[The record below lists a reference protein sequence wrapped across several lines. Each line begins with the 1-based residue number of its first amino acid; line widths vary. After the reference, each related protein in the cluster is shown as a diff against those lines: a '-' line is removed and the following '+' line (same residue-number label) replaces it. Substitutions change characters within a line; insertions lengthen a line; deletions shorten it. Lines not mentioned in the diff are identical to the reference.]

1 LCNDFVLNKKE
12 ILLLSYKIYIQLLTN
27 QKKVKNSIMKN
38 LFKSLMFLAVV
49 GFLASCSQAPAGE
62 EAKTG
67 ETKEVTQTEEAKTLN
82 VDLAASKMMWEG
94 SKVTGKH
101 NGTINLKSG
110 SLQVKGNEL
119 VGGSFVI
126 DMNSIAVTDLKENQ
140 GKEKLEKHL
149 KTGDFFETEKYSEGK
164 FEITG
169 VKAQAGEGT
178 THIVSGNLTLKDKS
192 VGIEIPAN
200 VKIENGTVSATAP
213 QFIVDRTKFGISS
226 KAITDSFISDKLGI
240 KFEVSAK

>member
-1 LCNDFVLNKKE
+1 
-12 ILLLSYKIYIQLLTN
+12 
-27 QKKVKNSIMKN
+27 MKN
-38 LFKSLMFLAVV
+38 LIKSLMFLAVV

-67 ETKEVTQTEEAKTLN
+67 ETKDVATTDEAKTLN

-94 SKVTGKH
+94 SKVSGKH

-126 DMNSIAVTDLKENQ
+126 DMNSIAVTDLKDK
-140 GKEKLEKHL
+140 GKADLEGHL
-149 KTGDFFETEKYSEGK
+149 KTGDFFETEKFPEGK

-178 THIVSGNLTLKDKS
+178 THVVSGNLTLKDKS
-192 VGIEIPAN
+192 LGIEIPAN
-200 VKIENGTVSATAP
+200 VKVENGVVTASAP
-213 QFIVDRTKFGISS
+213 QFTVDRTKFGITYTGM
-226 KAITDSFISDKLGI
+226 KDNLINNMMGI
-240 KFEVSAK
+240 KLELTAK

>member
-1 LCNDFVLNKKE
+1 
-12 ILLLSYKIYIQLLTN
+12 
-27 QKKVKNSIMKN
+27 MKN
-38 LFKSLMFLAVV
+38 LIKSLMFLAVV

-67 ETKEVTQTEEAKTLN
+67 ETKEVANADEAKTLN

-94 SKVTGKH
+94 SKVSGKH

-126 DMNSIAVTDLKENQ
+126 DMNSIAVTDLKDK
-140 GKEKLEKHL
+140 GKADLEGHL
-149 KTGDFFETEKYSEGK
+149 KTGDFFETEKFPEGK

-178 THIVSGNLTLKDKS
+178 THVVSGNLTLKDKS
-192 VGIEIPAN
+192 LGIEIPAN
-200 VKIENGTVSATAP
+200 VKVENGVVTASAP
-213 QFIVDRTKFGISS
+213 QFTVDRTKFGITYTGM
-226 KAITDSFISDKLGI
+226 KDNLINNMMGI
-240 KFEVSAK
+240 KLELTAK

>member
-1 LCNDFVLNKKE
+1 
-12 ILLLSYKIYIQLLTN
+12 
-27 QKKVKNSIMKN
+27 MKN
-38 LFKSLMFLAVV
+38 LIKSLTFLAVV

-67 ETKEVTQTEEAKTLN
+67 ETKEVAKTDEAKTLN

-94 SKVTGKH
+94 SKVSGKH

-126 DMNSIAVTDLKENQ
+126 DMNSIAVTDLKDK
-140 GKEKLEKHL
+140 GKADLEGHL
-149 KTGDFFETEKYSEGK
+149 KTGDFFETEKFPEGK

-178 THIVSGNLTLKDKS
+178 THVVSGNLTLKDKS
-192 VGIEIPAN
+192 LGIEIPAN
-200 VKIENGTVSATAP
+200 VKVENGVVTASAP
-213 QFIVDRTKFGISS
+213 QFTVDRTKFGITYTGM
-226 KAITDSFISDKLGI
+226 KDNLINNMMGI
-240 KFEVSAK
+240 KLELTAK

>member
-1 LCNDFVLNKKE
+1 
-12 ILLLSYKIYIQLLTN
+12 
-27 QKKVKNSIMKN
+27 MKN
-38 LFKSLMFLAVV
+38 LIKSLMFLAVV

-67 ETKEVTQTEEAKTLN
+67 ETKEVAKTDEAKTLN

-94 SKVTGKH
+94 SKVSGKH

-126 DMNSIAVTDLKENQ
+126 DMNSIAVTDLKDK
-140 GKEKLEKHL
+140 GKADLEKHL
-149 KTGDFFETEKYSEGK
+149 KTGDFFETEKFPEGK
-164 FEITG
+164 FKITG

-178 THIVSGNLTLKDKS
+178 THIISGNLSLKDKS
-192 VGIEIPAN
+192 LGIEIPAN
-200 VKIENGTVSATAP
+200 VKIENGTVTASAP
-213 QFIVDRTKFGISS
+213 QFTVDRTKFGITYTGM
-226 KAITDSFISDKLGI
+226 KDNLINNMMGI
-240 KFEVSAK
+240 KLELSAK

>member
-1 LCNDFVLNKKE
+1 
-12 ILLLSYKIYIQLLTN
+12 
-27 QKKVKNSIMKN
+27 MKN

-94 SKVTGKH
+94 SNPKKTHK
-101 NGTINLKSG
+101 GTINLKSG

-126 DMNSIAVTDLKENQ
+126 DINSILVTDLTENE
-140 GKEKLEKHL
+140 GKGKLEKHL
-149 KTGDFFETEKYSEGK
+149 KDKDFFETEKYPEGK

-178 THIVSGNLTLKDKS
+178 THIVSGNLSLKDKS
-192 VGIEIPAN
+192 LNIDIPAN
-200 VKIENGTVSATAP
+200 IKIENGTVSATAP
-213 QFIVDRTKFGISS
+213 QFIVDRTKFGITF
-226 KAITDSFISDKLGI
+226 KGAQNDLINDKMGI

>member
-1 LCNDFVLNKKE
+1 MKK
-12 ILLLSYKIYIQLLTN
+12 
-27 QKKVKNSIMKN
+27 
-38 LFKSLMFLAVV
+38 LFKSLMFLYVV
-49 GFLASCSQAPAGE
+49 GLLASCSQAPAGE

-67 ETKEVTQTEEAKTLN
+67 ETKEVTKTEEAKTLN

-110 SLQVKGNEL
+110 SLQVKGEEL

-140 GKEKLEKHL
+140 GKAKLEGHL
-149 KTGDFFETEKYSEGK
+149 KTGDFFETEKFPEGK

-169 VKAQAGEGT
+169 VKAQKGEGT

-200 VKIENGTVSATAP
+200 VKIENGTVTASAP
-213 QFIVDRTKFGISS
+213 QFTVDRSKFGITFTG
-226 KAITDSFISDKLGI
+226 KKDDLINNMMGI
-240 KFEVSAK
+240 KFEVTAK

>member
-1 LCNDFVLNKKE
+1 
-12 ILLLSYKIYIQLLTN
+12 
-27 QKKVKNSIMKN
+27 MKN

-67 ETKEVTQTEEAKTLN
+67 ETKEVAKSEEAKTLN
-82 VDLAASKMMWEG
+82 VDLAASKLMWEG

-119 VGGSFVI
+119 VGGSFVL
-126 DMNSIAVTDLKENQ
+126 DMNSIAVTDLKD
-140 GKEKLEKHL
+140 KMKADLEKHL
-149 KTGDFFETEKYSEGK
+149 KTGDFFETEKFAEGK

-200 VKIENGTVSATAP
+200 VKIENGTVTASAP
-213 QFIVDRTKFGISS
+213 QFTVDRSKFGITFTG
-226 KAITDSFISDKLGI
+226 KKDDLINNMMGI
-240 KFEVSAK
+240 KFELSAK

>member
-1 LCNDFVLNKKE
+1 
-12 ILLLSYKIYIQLLTN
+12 
-27 QKKVKNSIMKN
+27 MKN
-38 LFKSLMFLAVV
+38 LFKSLMFLSVV

-67 ETKEVTQTEEAKTLN
+67 ETKEVAKSEEAKTLN

-126 DMNSIAVTDLKENQ
+126 DMNSIVVTDLKENQ
-140 GKEKLEKHL
+140 GKAKLEKHL
-149 KTGDFFETEKYSEGK
+149 KEKDFFETDKFAEGK

-169 VKAQAGEGT
+169 VKAEDGADGATQV
-178 THIVSGNLTLKDKS
+178 ISGNLTLKDKS
-192 VGIEIPAN
+192 HGVSIPAT
-200 VKIENGTVSATAP
+200 VKIENGELTATTT
-213 QFIVDRTKFGISS
+213 QFTIDRQNW
-226 KAITDSFISDKLGI
+226 GI
-240 KFEVSAK
+240 KYAGKKDDLINDKMGIKISIKAK

>member
-1 LCNDFVLNKKE
+1 
-12 ILLLSYKIYIQLLTN
+12 
-27 QKKVKNSIMKN
+27 MKN
-38 LFKSLMFLAVV
+38 LIKSLMFLAVV

-67 ETKEVTQTEEAKTLN
+67 ETKEVAKTDEAKTLN

-94 SKVTGKH
+94 SKVSGKH

-126 DMNSIAVTDLKENQ
+126 DMNSIAVTDLKDK
-140 GKEKLEKHL
+140 GKADLEGHL
-149 KTGDFFETEKYSEGK
+149 KTGDFFETEKFPEGK

-178 THIVSGNLTLKDKS
+178 THIISGNLSLKDKS
-192 VGIEIPAN
+192 LGIEIPAN
-200 VKIENGTVSATAP
+200 VKIENGTVTASAP
-213 QFIVDRTKFGISS
+213 QFTVDRTKFGITYTGM
-226 KAITDSFISDKLGI
+226 KDNLINNMMGI
-240 KFEVSAK
+240 KLELSAK

>member
-1 LCNDFVLNKKE
+1 
-12 ILLLSYKIYIQLLTN
+12 
-27 QKKVKNSIMKN
+27 MKN
-38 LFKSLMFLAVV
+38 LIKSLMFLAVV

-67 ETKEVTQTEEAKTLN
+67 ETKEVAKTDEAKALN
-82 VDLAASKMMWEG
+82 VDLAASKIEWEG

-126 DMNSIAVTDLKENQ
+126 DMNSIAVTDLKDK
-140 GKEKLEKHL
+140 GKADLEKHL
-149 KTGDFFETEKYSEGK
+149 KTGDFFETEKFPEGK

-178 THIVSGNLTLKDKS
+178 THIISGNLSLKDKS
-192 VGIEIPAN
+192 LGIEIPAN
-200 VKIENGTVSATAP
+200 VKIENGTVTASAP
-213 QFIVDRTKFGISS
+213 QFTVDRTKFGITYTGM
-226 KAITDSFISDKLGI
+226 KDNLINNMMGI
-240 KFEVSAK
+240 KLELSAK

>member
-1 LCNDFVLNKKE
+1 
-12 ILLLSYKIYIQLLTN
+12 
-27 QKKVKNSIMKN
+27 MKN
-38 LFKSLMFLAVV
+38 LIKSLMFLAVV

-67 ETKEVTQTEEAKTLN
+67 ETKDVATTDEAKTLN

-94 SKVTGKH
+94 SKVSGKH

-126 DMNSIAVTDLKENQ
+126 DMNSIAVTDLKDK
-140 GKEKLEKHL
+140 GKADLEGHL
-149 KTGDFFETEKYSEGK
+149 KTGDFFETEKFPEGK

-178 THIVSGNLTLKDKS
+178 THIISGNLTLKDKS
-192 VGIEIPAN
+192 LGIEIPAN
-200 VKIENGTVSATAP
+200 VKLENGVVTASAP
-213 QFIVDRTKFGISS
+213 QFTVDRTKFGITYTGM
-226 KAITDSFISDKLGI
+226 KDNLINNMMGI
-240 KFEVSAK
+240 KLELTAK

>member
-1 LCNDFVLNKKE
+1 
-12 ILLLSYKIYIQLLTN
+12 
-27 QKKVKNSIMKN
+27 MKN
-38 LFKSLMFLAVV
+38 LIKSLMFLAVV
-49 GFLASCSQAPAGE
+49 GFFASCSQAPAGE

-67 ETKEVTQTEEAKTLN
+67 ETKDVATTDEAKTLN

-94 SKVTGKH
+94 SKVSGKH

-126 DMNSIAVTDLKENQ
+126 DMNSIAVTDLKDK
-140 GKEKLEKHL
+140 GKADLEGHL
-149 KTGDFFETEKYSEGK
+149 KTGDFFETEKFPEGK

-178 THIVSGNLTLKDKS
+178 THVISGNLTLKDKS
-192 VGIEIPAN
+192 LGIEIPAN
-200 VKIENGTVSATAP
+200 VKLENGVVTASAP
-213 QFIVDRTKFGISS
+213 QFTVDRTKFGITYTGM
-226 KAITDSFISDKLGI
+226 KDNLINNMMGI
-240 KFEVSAK
+240 KLELTAK

>member
-1 LCNDFVLNKKE
+1 
-12 ILLLSYKIYIQLLTN
+12 
-27 QKKVKNSIMKN
+27 MKN
-38 LFKSLMFLAVV
+38 LIKSLMFLAVV
-49 GFLASCSQAPAGE
+49 GFLASCTQAPAGE

-67 ETKEVTQTEEAKTLN
+67 ETKDVAKTDEAKTLN

-94 SKVTGKH
+94 SKVSGKH

-126 DMNSIAVTDLKENQ
+126 DMNSIAVTDLKDK
-140 GKEKLEKHL
+140 GKADLEGHL
-149 KTGDFFETEKYSEGK
+149 KTGDFFETEKYPEGK

-178 THIVSGNLTLKDKS
+178 THVVSGNLTLKDKS
-192 VGIEIPAN
+192 LGIEIPAN
-200 VKIENGTVSATAP
+200 VKVENGVVTASAP
-213 QFIVDRTKFGISS
+213 QFTVDRTKFGITYTGM
-226 KAITDSFISDKLGI
+226 KDNLINNMMGI
-240 KFEVSAK
+240 KLELTAK

>member
-1 LCNDFVLNKKE
+1 
-12 ILLLSYKIYIQLLTN
+12 
-27 QKKVKNSIMKN
+27 MKN
-38 LFKSLMFLAVV
+38 LIKSLMFLAVV

-67 ETKEVTQTEEAKTLN
+67 ETKDVATTDEAKTLN

-94 SKVTGKH
+94 SKVSGKH

-126 DMNSIAVTDLKENQ
+126 DMNSIAVTDLKDK
-140 GKEKLEKHL
+140 GKADLEGHL
-149 KTGDFFETEKYSEGK
+149 KTGDFFETEKFPEGK

-178 THIVSGNLTLKDKS
+178 THVISGNLTLKDKS
-192 VGIEIPAN
+192 LGIEIPAN
-200 VKIENGTVSATAP
+200 VKLENGVVTASAP
-213 QFIVDRTKFGISS
+213 QFTVDRTKFGITYTGM
-226 KAITDSFISDKLGI
+226 KDNLINNMMGI
-240 KFEVSAK
+240 KLELTAK

>member
-1 LCNDFVLNKKE
+1 
-12 ILLLSYKIYIQLLTN
+12 
-27 QKKVKNSIMKN
+27 MKN
-38 LFKSLMFLAVV
+38 LLKGLSFLAVV
-49 GFLASCSQAPAGE
+49 GFFASCSQAPAGE

-67 ETKEVTQTEEAKTLN
+67 ETKEVTTTDEAKTLN
-82 VDLAASKMMWEG
+82 VDVAASKLEWEG

-101 NGTINLKSG
+101 NGTINIKSG
-110 SLQVKGNEL
+110 SLQLKGEEL

-126 DMNSIAVTDLKENQ
+126 DMNSIAVTDIKDKQ

-149 KTGDFFETEKYSEGK
+149 KTGDFFETEKFAEGK

-192 VGIEIPAN
+192 LGIEIPAN
-200 VKIENGTVSATAP
+200 VKIENGTVIASAP
-213 QFIVDRTKFGISS
+213 QFKVDRTKFGITFTGM
-226 KAITDSFISDKLGI
+226 KDDLINNMMGI
-240 KFEVSAK
+240 KLNISAK

>member
-1 LCNDFVLNKKE
+1 
-12 ILLLSYKIYIQLLTN
+12 
-27 QKKVKNSIMKN
+27 MKN
-38 LFKSLMFLAVV
+38 LIKSLMFLAVV
-49 GFLASCSQAPAGE
+49 GFFASCSQAPAGE

-67 ETKEVTQTEEAKTLN
+67 ETKDVATTDEAKTLN

-94 SKVTGKH
+94 SKVSGKH

-126 DMNSIAVTDLKENQ
+126 DMNSIAVTDLKDK
-140 GKEKLEKHL
+140 GKADLEGHL
-149 KTGDFFETEKYSEGK
+149 KTGDFFETEKFPEGK

-178 THIVSGNLTLKDKS
+178 THIISGNLTLKDKS
-192 VGIEIPAN
+192 LGIEIPAN
-200 VKIENGTVSATAP
+200 VKIENGVVTASAP
-213 QFIVDRTKFGISS
+213 QFTVDRTKFGITYTGM
-226 KAITDSFISDKLGI
+226 KDNLINNMMGI
-240 KFEVSAK
+240 KLELTAK

>member
-1 LCNDFVLNKKE
+1 
-12 ILLLSYKIYIQLLTN
+12 
-27 QKKVKNSIMKN
+27 MKN
-38 LFKSLMFLAVV
+38 LIKSLMFLAVV

-67 ETKEVTQTEEAKTLN
+67 ETKEVAKTDEAKTLN

-94 SKVTGKH
+94 SKVSGKH

-126 DMNSIAVTDLKENQ
+126 DMNSIAVTDLKDK
-140 GKEKLEKHL
+140 GKADLEGHL
-149 KTGDFFETEKYSEGK
+149 KTGDFFETEKFPEGK

-178 THIVSGNLTLKDKS
+178 THIISGNLSLKDKS
-192 VGIEIPAN
+192 LGIEIPAN
-200 VKIENGTVSATAP
+200 VKIENGTVTASAP
-213 QFIVDRTKFGISS
+213 QFTVDRTKFGITYTGMKDNLVIYSKSS
-226 KAITDSFISDKLGI
+226 TISLHYCQHCYM
-240 KFEVSAK
+240 EL

>member
-1 LCNDFVLNKKE
+1 
-12 ILLLSYKIYIQLLTN
+12 
-27 QKKVKNSIMKN
+27 MKN
-38 LFKSLMFLAVV
+38 LIKSLMFLAVV

-67 ETKEVTQTEEAKTLN
+67 ETKEVAKTDEAKALN
-82 VDLAASKMMWEG
+82 VDLAASKIEWEG

-126 DMNSIAVTDLKENQ
+126 DMNSIAVTDLKDK
-140 GKEKLEKHL
+140 GKADLEGHL
-149 KTGDFFETEKYSEGK
+149 KTGDFFETEKFPEGK

-178 THIVSGNLTLKDKS
+178 THIISGNLSLKDKS
-192 VGIEIPAN
+192 LGIEIPAN
-200 VKIENGTVSATAP
+200 VKIENGTVTASAP
-213 QFIVDRTKFGISS
+213 QFTVDRTKFGITYTGM
-226 KAITDSFISDKLGI
+226 KDNLINNMMGI
-240 KFEVSAK
+240 KLELSAK

>member
-1 LCNDFVLNKKE
+1 
-12 ILLLSYKIYIQLLTN
+12 
-27 QKKVKNSIMKN
+27 
-38 LFKSLMFLAVV
+38 MFLAVV

-67 ETKEVTQTEEAKTLN
+67 ETKEVAKTDEAKALN
-82 VDLAASKMMWEG
+82 VDLAASKIEWEG

-126 DMNSIAVTDLKENQ
+126 DMNSIAVTDLKD
-140 GKEKLEKHL
+140 KPKKDLEDHL
-149 KTGDFFETEKYSEGK
+149 KKSDFFETDKFAEGK
-164 FEITG
+164 FDITG

-178 THIVSGNLTLKDKS
+178 THIISGNLTLKDKS
-192 VGIEIPAN
+192 LGIEIPAN
-200 VKIENGTVSATAP
+200 VKIENGTVTASAP
-213 QFIVDRTKFGISS
+213 QFTVDRTKFGITFTGA
-226 KAITDSFISDKLGI
+226 KDNLINNMMGI
-240 KFEVSAK
+240 KLELSAK

>member
-1 LCNDFVLNKKE
+1 
-12 ILLLSYKIYIQLLTN
+12 
-27 QKKVKNSIMKN
+27 MKN

-67 ETKEVTQTEEAKTLN
+67 ETKEVAKTEEAKTLN

-119 VGGSFVI
+119 VGGSFVL
-126 DMNSIAVTDLKENQ
+126 DMNSIAVTDLKD
-140 GKEKLEKHL
+140 KMKADLEKHL
-149 KTGDFFETEKYSEGK
+149 KTGDFFETEKFAEGK

-178 THIVSGNLTLKDKS
+178 THVVSGNLTLKDKS

-200 VKIENGTVSATAP
+200 VKIENGVVTASAP
-213 QFIVDRTKFGISS
+213 QFTVDRTKFGITFTG
-226 KAITDSFISDKLGI
+226 KKDDLINNMMGI
-240 KFEVSAK
+240 KFELSAK

>member
-1 LCNDFVLNKKE
+1 
-12 ILLLSYKIYIQLLTN
+12 
-27 QKKVKNSIMKN
+27 MKN

-67 ETKEVTQTEEAKTLN
+67 ETKEVAKSEEAKTLN

-126 DMNSIAVTDLKENQ
+126 DMNSIVVTDLKENQ
-140 GKEKLEKHL
+140 GKAKLEKHL
-149 KTGDFFETEKYSEGK
+149 KEKDFFETDKFAEGK

-178 THIVSGNLTLKDKS
+178 THVVSGNLTLKDKS
-192 VGIEIPAN
+192 VGIEVPAN
-200 VKIENGTVSATAP
+200 VKIENGTVTASAP
-213 QFIVDRTKFGISS
+213 QFTVDRTKFGITF
-226 KAITDSFISDKLGI
+226 KGASDNLINDMMGI

>member
-1 LCNDFVLNKKE
+1 
-12 ILLLSYKIYIQLLTN
+12 
-27 QKKVKNSIMKN
+27 MKN
-38 LFKSLMFLAVV
+38 LIKSLMFLAVV

-67 ETKEVTQTEEAKTLN
+67 ETKDVAKTDEAKTLN

-94 SKVTGKH
+94 SKVSGKH
-101 NGTINLKSG
+101 SGTINLKSG

-126 DMNSIAVTDLKENQ
+126 DMNSIAVTDLKDK
-140 GKEKLEKHL
+140 GKADLEGHL
-149 KTGDFFETEKYSEGK
+149 KTGDFFETEKFPEGK

-178 THIVSGNLTLKDKS
+178 THVVSGNLTLKDKS
-192 VGIEIPAN
+192 LGIEIPAN
-200 VKIENGTVSATAP
+200 VKVENGVVTASAP
-213 QFIVDRTKFGISS
+213 QFTVDRTKFGITYTGM
-226 KAITDSFISDKLGI
+226 KDNLINNMMGI
-240 KFEVSAK
+240 KLELTAK